1 MKHNPFQE
9 EETKEEGSSDEEI
22 SEEEVLA
29 KWSGVGGVSIV
40 EEKREEEEETKE
52 EKEERIEIT
61 KEEIEKI
68 ILAHGLR
75 KVKIVVFELP
85 SEYKGAEVK
94 FDASNR
100 HAIIK
105 FSENVDITKIRTLRR
120 QFYRVLRKYAWR
132 SLIGWVLFRNADMNK
147 LNNIISA
154 LNKELGT
161 ERAIYVV
168 ESYFPAETLVEWI
181 STYIAEVK
189 MKIEEVQQ
197 KIEEKAEELKTVR
210 RLKSELKELETLL
223 KNLENEMKYLKV
235 PSQ

>member
-197 KIEEKAEELKTVR
+197 KIEEKAEVLRV
-210 RLKSELKELETLL
+210 KERPFDFGEYGF
-223 KNLENEMKYLKV
+223 EVGVDRSGYLR
-235 PSQ
+235 Q